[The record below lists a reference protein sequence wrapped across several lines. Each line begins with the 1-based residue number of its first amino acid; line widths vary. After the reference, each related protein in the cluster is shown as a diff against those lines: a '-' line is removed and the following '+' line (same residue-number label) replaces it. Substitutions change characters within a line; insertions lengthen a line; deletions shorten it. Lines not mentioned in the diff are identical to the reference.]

1 MEEECVVWCLEGG
14 QEEGVK
20 RARWESLE
28 EGGEV
33 WPQVMNEITE
43 ENNLSE
49 CTKSTA
55 ANWQADRTP

>member
-1 MEEECVVWCLEGG
+1 MEGG

-20 RARWESLE
+20 RARQESLE

-33 WPQVMNEITE
+33 WPQVMREIME

-49 CTKSTA
+49 CTKSAA
-55 ANWQADRTP
+55 ANWQVDRTP